1 MPDRPAPA
9 PADPASAP
17 AASGPEHG
25 WKVDRWRRRADQA
38 GDRFQ
43 RSFAGT
49 VAARFVEV
57 DLLTQAASLTFFA
70 LVSLAPLLV
79 LVLWLAASLYPSAQ
93 ASLLAQI
100 GDLAGAEAMAVAET
114 VLRNASARPDIGS
127 FAGLWST
134 VLLFVGATT
143 VFARLQATLNLVFHT
158 NAQQLGGLLVWL
170 RKRVFSFGV
179 VFALGF
185 LIIVSTL
192 LSTLMSLLFANA
204 PLLMTVAGD
213 GVSLLVYVLAFA
225 LMYHYLPD
233 RRVSWRQAWIGGAI
247 TTALFVLGRWLIGL
261 YLTEAAPGSAYGS
274 MGTLVIMLVWM
285 YYAALVFFVGALVTA
300 VVDERI
306 EARKAAHRAA
316 RSSPPPSPQRHPPSG
331 DGGTAPPSRP

>member
-1 MPDRPAPA
+1 MNDAPGNSIAPPAQARPAT
-9 PADPASAP
+9 
-17 AASGPEHG
+17 G
-25 WKVDRWRRRADQA
+25 WRARIDQVS
-38 GDRFQ
+38 RHFQ

-57 DLLTQAASLTFFA
+57 DLLTHAASLTFFA

-127 FAGLWST
+127 FAGIWST
-134 VLLFVGATT
+134 ALLFIGATT

-306 EARKAAHRAA
+306 EARKAAQRAA
-316 RSSPPPSPQRHPPSG
+316 RTSPPTVPRGIH
-331 DGGTAPPSRP
+331 

>member
-1 MPDRPAPA
+1 MDDTPGNSPAP
-9 PADPASAP
+9 SAP
-17 AASGPEHG
+17 ATPARG
-25 WKVDRWRRRADQA
+25 WRARIDA
-38 GDRFQ
+38 TNARFQ

-57 DLLTQAASLTFFA
+57 DLLTHAASLTFFA

-127 FAGLWST
+127 FAGIWST

-143 VFARLQATLNLVFHT
+143 VFARLQATLNLLFHT
-158 NAQQLGGLLVWL
+158 DAQQLGGILAWL

-204 PLLMTVAGD
+204 PRLMTVAGD
-213 GVSLLVYVLAFA
+213 GVSLLVYALAFA

-261 YLTEAAPGSAYGS
+261 YLTRAAPGSAYGS

-306 EARKAAHRAA
+306 EARHAA
-316 RSSPPPSPQRHPPSG
+316 RGAARAQDLSVG
-331 DGGTAPPSRP
+331 